1 MSRVRISLTLFALG
15 LVNTIPAVAQDDL
28 AAELYG
34 QGVHAYHAKQPK
46 EAFELLNSS
55 IEQSKKDPRAY
66 FFRGLAQHSLGR
78 PDEAT
83 ADFKTAAELE
93 VMGSDRKYNISF
105 ALERVQGSV
114 RLEIERLRRTA
125 RLELRA
131 KKLQIDK
138 IKYKQF
144 QDAES
149 DALLDKTRKPVVPN
163 LPDVA
168 ADDPNDPFSGAET
181 ADDVVVTAPAD
192 PAKPADPFSDPDDK
206 PADTTVKPNDP
217 FAIPADKPADTTK
230 PNDPFA
236 LPGGEL
242 TAPVKPADPGDPFAL
257 PTNDPPRTPGAG
269 APAGGAL
276 SGIFRAFGRLIP
288 STPSFG
294 GEAEMEFSEDF
305 PDELKGLPRED
316 PFAPREEDPG
326 KVDPGATKNE
336 SADPFEGLK

>member
-163 LPDVA
+163 LPAVA

-192 PAKPADPFSDPDDK
+192 PVKPADPFSDPADK
-206 PADTTVKPNDP
+206 PADTTKPNDP

-230 PNDPFA
+230 PNDPSA
-236 LPGGEL
+236 IPGGE
-242 TAPVKPADPGDPFAL
+242 PADPGDPFAL

-288 STPSFG
+288 SPPSFG

-305 PDELKGLPRED
+305 PDELKGLPLED
-316 PFAPREEDPG
+316 PFAP
-326 KVDPGATKNE
+326 KVDPSDTKK